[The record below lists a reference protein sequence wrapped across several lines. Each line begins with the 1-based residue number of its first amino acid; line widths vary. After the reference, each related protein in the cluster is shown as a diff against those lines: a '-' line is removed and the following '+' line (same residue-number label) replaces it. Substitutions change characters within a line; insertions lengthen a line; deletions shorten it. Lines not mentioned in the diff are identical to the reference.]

1 MVEQL
6 PVTAGSQQRTTPK
19 FSVKLEALRGVAAL
33 MVVGCHSFQDPWTR
47 ILFNGGAAVT
57 LFFVLSGYVL
67 GLSLRRGVGTMLQQ
81 SCLFLWHR
89 VFRIYPAYFITTL
102 AFWIYWHY
110 WQWHPFGGGGVDS
123 HLYFENMQLS
133 HLRIIKNFL
142 FLDQS
147 INPVTWSLKVEMAG
161 SIALPLLHFLSRKL
175 RRRGWILLFVAMV
188 LLGFV
193 PGDGNT
199 RRSLYMFYL
208 GYLIADIERLPKFAD
223 RVYSMIT
230 CIAVVL
236 FLTAHF
242 LRASCGMPFEL
253 LVEAVS
259 AAGIILCIQAGGGS
273 LGGILNHPWSHF
285 AGRVSYSVFL
295 SHWMTLDVAG
305 QLLYRSPLQ
314 GIIQHCP
321 VYLSIWLKFLVSL
334 PLVLLVAAAL
344 YHWIEVPF
352 IKLGRKHGPA
362 ARWRTV
368 KTP

>member
-1 MVEQL
+1 MAEQL
-6 PVTAGSQQRTTPK
+6 PVTAKSQQRTNPG
-19 FSVKLEALRGVAAL
+19 FSIKLEALRGVAAL
-33 MVVGCHSFQDPWTR
+33 MVVGFHTFPDPWTR
-47 ILFNGGAAVT
+47 ILFNGSAAVT

-67 GLSLRRGVGTMLQQ
+67 GLSLRRGTGTRLQQ
-81 SCLFLWHR
+81 ACLFLWHR
-89 VFRIYPAYFITTL
+89 IFRIYPAYFITTL
-102 AFWIYWHY
+102 AFWIYW
-110 WQWHPFGGGGVDS
+110 QWYPFAGGPGPRS
-123 HLYFENMQLS
+123 FFEDLQVS
-133 HLRIIKNFL
+133 HLRQIKNFL

-161 SIALPLLHFLSRKL
+161 SIALPLLHFLSQKL
-175 RRRGWILLFVAMV
+175 RWRGWILLFVAMV

-193 PGDGNT
+193 PGSGNS
-199 RRSLYMFYL
+199 RQSLYMFYL
-208 GYLIADIERLPKFAD
+208 GYLIAEIERLPKFAE

-230 CIAVVL
+230 CMAIVL
-236 FLTAHF
+236 FLA
-242 LRASCGMPFEL
+242 ASFVGEACGIRFQL
-253 LVEAVS
+253 LVQAVS
-259 AAGIILCIQAGGGS
+259 AGGMILGIQAGGGS
-273 LGGILNHPWSHF
+273 LGGILNHAWTHF

-295 SHWMTLDVAG
+295 SHWMTLDIAA

-321 VYLSIWLKFLVSL
+321 VYLSIWLKLLVSL
-334 PLVLLVAAAL
+334 PFVLLVAAAL

>member
-1 MVEQL
+1 M
-6 PVTAGSQQRTTPK
+6 
-19 FSVKLEALRGVAAL
+19 AAL
-33 MVVGCHSFQDPWTR
+33 MVVGFHAFQDPWTR

-67 GLSLRRGVGTMLQQ
+67 GLSLRRGTGTMLHQY
-81 SCLFLWHR
+81 CLFLWHR
-89 VFRIYPAYFITTL
+89 VFRLYPAYFITTL
-102 AFWIYWHY
+102 AFWIYW
-110 WQWHPFGGGGVDS
+110 QWYPFRGGDLVS
-123 HLYFENMQLS
+123 QSSFANLQLNHLQQIE
-133 HLRIIKNFL
+133 NFL
-142 FLDQS
+142 FLHQA

-161 SIALPLLHFLSRKL
+161 SIALPLLHLLSGKL
-175 RRRGWILLFVAMV
+175 RWRGWILLLSAMV
-188 LLGFV
+188 LLSFV

-199 RRSLYMFYL
+199 RRCLYMFYL

-223 RVYSMIT
+223 RAYSMIT

-242 LRASCGMPFEL
+242 LRESCGLPLEL

-273 LGGILNHPWSHF
+273 LGGLLNHPWTHF

-295 SHWMTLDVAG
+295 SHWMTLDIAS

-314 GIIQHCP
+314 IIFQHCP
-321 VYLSIWLKFLVSL
+321 VYLSIWLKLLLSL
-334 PLVLLVAAAL
+334 PIVLLVAAAL
-344 YHWIEVPF
+344 YRWIEVPF
-352 IKLGRKHGPA
+352 IKLGKMHGPS

-368 KTP
+368 KAV